1 MDRLTIERRG
11 GLANLTGRGEL
22 DADSLSAA
30 DRAAVDALFRRR
42 PPLPPAPGADRY
54 VYVVTRVT
62 AVGREKIEVPEHLM
76 PAALANAVKD
86 ELP

>member
-11 GLANLTGRGEL
+11 GLANLKGRGEV
-22 DADSLSAA
+22 DAQSLGAA
-30 DRAAVDALFRRR
+30 DRAAVDALFRRER
-42 PPLPPAPGADRY
+42 PLPPAPGADRY

-62 AVGREKIEVPEHLM
+62 EAGRQKIEVPEHLL
-76 PAALANAVKD
+76 PAALAKAVRD